1 MKALVYTSP
10 RQLQMLDL
18 PDPTPKTG
26 EVLLRVRAA
35 GVCGS
40 DLHGFLG
47 RSRKRVPPLV
57 LGHEFTGE
65 VADVRQAA
73 GFQSG
78 DEVAVYP
85 IISCG
90 ICGYCT
96 GDRENLCASKRVYG
110 LDLHGGLAEYVCA
123 PVRCLFRLPVGMSF
137 LEGSLI
143 EPLANAVHVLK
154 RLPDVRGQSGLIYGA
169 GPIGMLC
176 AFVATQFGARRIA
189 MVDRN
194 PRRLASMSR
203 IGVSRTV
210 DATAEDPVRSILEWA
225 GGTGVDFSIDAVG
238 NTACR
243 QNAVD
248 CTASGGA
255 VVCIGLEEEVCAV
268 DTRPLVTREVDLR
281 GSYAYTRADFAEAIS
296 LLERKLLPW
305 KDLVT
310 KAQLVQGQAIF
321 DDLASGS
328 SAIMKAV
335 FEV

>member
-1 MKALVYTSP
+1 MKALVYTAP
-10 RQLQMLDL
+10 RQLRMLDL
-18 PDPTPKTG
+18 PDPLPKPG
-26 EVLLRVRAA
+26 EVLVRIRAA

-65 VADVRQAA
+65 VADGGQGA
-73 GFQSG
+73 GFGTG

-85 IISCG
+85 IIGCG
-90 ICGYCT
+90 VCGYCT
-96 GDRENLCASKRVYG
+96 SDRENLCPSKRVYG

-123 PVRCLFRLPVGMSF
+123 PARCLFRLPGGMSF

-143 EPLANAVHVLK
+143 EPLANAIHVLK

-169 GPIGMLC
+169 GPIGMFC

-189 MVDRN
+189 VADRN
-194 PRRLASMSR
+194 PHRLASMKP
-203 IGVSRTV
+203 IGVNRTV
-210 DATAEDPVRSILEWA
+210 DATAEDPVPTILEWS
-225 GGTGVDFSIDAVG
+225 GGNGADFSIDAVG

-243 QNAVD
+243 QNTID
-248 CTASGGA
+248 CTAAGGA

-268 DTRPLVTREVDLR
+268 DTRPLVTREVDLK

-305 KDLVT
+305 KKVVT
-310 KAQLVQGQAIF
+310 IAQLVHGQAIF
-321 DDLASGS
+321 DELASGT

>member
-18 PDPTPKTG
+18 ADPTPKTG
-26 EVLLRVRAA
+26 EVLLRIRAV

-65 VADVRQAA
+65 VADVGQAA
-73 GFQSG
+73 GFESG

-96 GDRENLCASKRVYG
+96 SDRENLCPSKRVYG

-123 PVRCLFRLPVGMSF
+123 PARCLFRLPSGMSF

-176 AFVATQFGARRIA
+176 AFVAAQFGARRIA
-189 MVDRN
+189 VVDRN
-194 PRRLASMSR
+194 PHRLASMNR
-203 IGVSRTV
+203 LGANRTV
-210 DATAEDPVRSILEWA
+210 DATAEDPLRSILEWT
-225 GGTGVDFSIDAVG
+225 GGNGVDFSIDAVG

-243 QNAVD
+243 RNTID
-248 CTASGGA
+248 CTAAGGA
-255 VVCIGLEEEVCAV
+255 VVCIGLEEEVCEV
-268 DTRPLVTREVDLR
+268 DTRPLVTREVDLK

-296 LLERKLLPW
+296 LLDRKLLPW
-305 KDLVT
+305 EDVVT
-310 KAQLVQGQAIF
+310 KAQLIQGQAIF

>member
-1 MKALVYTSP
+1 MKALVYTAP
-10 RQLQMLDL
+10 RQLQILDL

-26 EVLLRVRAA
+26 EVLVRIRAA

-47 RSRKRVPPLV
+47 HSRKRVPPLV

-65 VADVRQAA
+65 VADGGQAA
-73 GFQSG
+73 GFGTGNQ
-78 DEVAVYP
+78 VAVYP

-96 GDRENLCASKRVYG
+96 SDRENLCPSKRVYG
-110 LDLHGGLAEYVCA
+110 LDLNGGLAEYVCVPA
-123 PVRCLFRLPVGMSF
+123 RCLFRLPASLSF

-176 AFVATQFGARRIA
+176 AFAAAQLGARRIA
-189 MVDRN
+189 VVDRN
-194 PRRLASMSR
+194 PRRLASMSQL
-203 IGVSRTV
+203 GVSRTV
-210 DATAEDPVRSILEWA
+210 DATAEDPVSSILGWTA
-225 GGTGVDFSIDAVG
+225 GHGVDFSIDAVG
-238 NTACR
+238 NRACR
-243 QNAVD
+243 RNTID
-248 CTASGGA
+248 CTAAGGT

-268 DTRPLVTREVDLR
+268 DTRPLVTREVDLK

-305 KDLVT
+305 NDLVT